1 MDIQLFGKD
10 TLKIKNKKAT
20 FAIDPKS
27 SVAKFDADAVLSMD
41 KDFDDSRVNESRVT
55 IDSVGEYEISGLKV
69 SGLKS
74 DIGVMYG
81 LVSENSSVLVA
92 KASSLEKISADKIGE
107 YQVAVINVD
116 SELNQSIVT
125 AMEPRLVILYGE
137 KARDGAKA
145 LGKEGAT
152 STSKVSVS
160 DEKLPEE
167 LDVLLLS

>member
-20 FAIDPKS
+20 LAIDPKS
-27 SVAKFDADAVLSMD
+27 SITKFEADAVLSMD
-41 KDFDDSRVNESRVT
+41 KDFDDTRINDSRVT

-81 LVSENSSVLVA
+81 LVSENSSALVA
-92 KASSLEKISADKIGE
+92 KASSLEKMSADKIGE

-116 SELNQSIVT
+116 SDLNQSVVT

-137 KARDGAKA
+137 KAKEGAKL
-145 LGKEGAT
+145 LGKESVT

-160 DEKLPEE
+160 DDKLPEE
-167 LDVLLLS
+167 LDVVLLS